1 MELRILRHSSTFWGN
16 SDTIAKR
23 KEIGIKRTAL
33 ALLALTLAFTCCSDH
48 SYDPVTEAEFDDKE
62 MNAAIDKARSRVAEF
77 IERLKNPR
85 LTDESFSVKKMI
97 SDGEEVEHLWLTD
110 VSYSDGKFTGI
121 LNEDP
126 QSVRN
131 VIFGQE
137 ITVEEIEILDWMY
150 LDDGELVGNYTLRV
164 LLERMPS

>member
-1 MELRILRHSSTFWGN
+1 
-16 SDTIAKR
+16 
-23 KEIGIKRTAL
+23 
-33 ALLALTLAFTCCSDH
+33 
-48 SYDPVTEAEFDDKE
+48 
-62 MNAAIDKARSRVAEF
+62 
-77 IERLKNPR
+77 
-85 LTDESFSVKKMI
+85 MI

-137 ITVEEIEILDWMY
+137 VTVEETEILDWMY
-150 LDDGELVGNYTLRV
+150 LDDGKLVGNYTLRV
-164 LLERMPS
+164 FLKRMPN

>member
-1 MELRILRHSSTFWGN
+1 M
-16 SDTIAKR
+16 
-23 KEIGIKRTAL
+23 KRTAL

-110 VSYSDGKFTGI
+110 VSYSDGLFIGI
-121 LNEDP
+121 INEDP

-131 VIFGQE
+131 VKFGQE
-137 ITVEEIEILDWMY
+137 VSVAETEILD
-150 LDDGELVGNYTLRV
+150 
-164 LLERMPS
+164 